1 MGHIDNS
8 HKDFEENHSDKHA
21 GYVLITCAKPDAG
34 GQMQIEMTYGGSPD
48 LAHMLIDGAQGFLEE
63 AVEAHDEEIPE
74 LSDVRL
80 IKS

>member
-1 MGHIDNS
+1 MKRDP
-8 HKDFEENHSDKHA
+8 HSSVQRSLSKKNLC
-21 GYVLITCAKPDAG
+21 YVLITCAKPDAG